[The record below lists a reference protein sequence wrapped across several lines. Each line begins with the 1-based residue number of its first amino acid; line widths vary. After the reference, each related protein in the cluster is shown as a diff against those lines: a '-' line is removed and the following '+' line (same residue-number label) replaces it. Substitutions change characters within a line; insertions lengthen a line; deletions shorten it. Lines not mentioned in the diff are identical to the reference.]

1 MLYCKTKPQYEAI
14 FGFFLN
20 KRKINNLN
28 KCTMENI
35 YVYNEDLDYMIKVD
49 VFFVSSIDVISHG
62 SI

>member
-1 MLYCKTKPQYEAI
+1 MKLYWDFKKKQRI
-14 FGFFLN
+14 
-20 KRKINNLN
+20 INNLN

-49 VFFVSSIDVISHG
+49 VFVVSSIDITSHG